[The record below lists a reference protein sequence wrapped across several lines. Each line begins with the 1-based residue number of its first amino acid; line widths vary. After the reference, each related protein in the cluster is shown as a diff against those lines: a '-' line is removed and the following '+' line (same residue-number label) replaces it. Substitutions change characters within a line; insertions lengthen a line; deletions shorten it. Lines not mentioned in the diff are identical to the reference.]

1 MSFKIEGLMGYY
13 FKDKYF
19 SQLEFIAP
27 TLEGKLDLDKTGL
40 PEVCLNKEIS
50 AVRWVGYVTP
60 AETDEYTIFTDTSD
74 CIIQVD
80 DTLLVNS
87 SLEPARITLEAG
99 KEYKLRI
106 EQQLANS
113 IAVKDYQGVV
123 LSWKTNTA
131 QPEVVSDAYLKN
143 PDYSDVSEEN
153 DIVPDNNLFAAKK
166 PMTRSAVPE
175 ADTVDDTRDTD
186 RDGIPDS
193 FEING
198 YTVINMVVTK
208 WSDDLAEQGYQ
219 KYVSNPNKARTA
231 NDPYTD
237 FEKVSGRI
245 DPSVSLIARN
255 PMIAAYPIVGVQ
267 MEKLI
272 VSKSA
277 TITGQ
282 TGNSMSKST
291 SYSSTSTNT
300 LGASVSAGV
309 SIGIIPTFSMSASV
323 NYSHTWQTTNSVSDT
338 TSQSFTQGLS
348 INTGESAYINP
359 NIRYYNSGTAPV
371 YNVSPNTTIVVGD
384 ESIAT
389 IQPNQ
394 NQIGSYLNPENY
406 YPHQGLA
413 PLALNTM
420 DQFSSRLIPIN
431 YNQLQTIDK
440 GGSIQLSTAQFTGQ
454 FAKMDINGNLVT
466 TGNDWGPYLG
476 TIESTTASF
485 TLDMEGT
492 AKQVRV
498 AAKNPKDPTDT
509 TPLLTVREAVK
520 LAFDIDEK
528 DGAFYYEGMEI
539 SYTSTVKVYL
549 DNNTETQFIKLLNG
563 TGSNNYL
570 DCVISPGM
578 NILIVVKPKE
588 NQTVSLIYALAPN
601 RRAVNAYDINGLYTR
616 PDEPQSLTKSFSYKV
631 GNLKR
636 GRYQLRLEVQ
646 SGHPFTAKSR
656 LHTNEIISKSFGS
669 GYYDVSFYNTLATSN
684 DEILVQFNFGD
695 MTVYIQQVMLIYLDD
710 NI

>member
-27 TLEGKLDLDKTGL
+27 TLEGKLNLDKTGL

-74 CIIQVD
+74 CIIQVG

-616 PDEPQSLTKSFSYKV
+616 PVEPQSLTKSFSYKV

>member
-291 SYSSTSTNT
+291 SHSSTSTNT
-300 LGASVSAGV
+300 LGASISAGV
-309 SIGIIPTFSMSASV
+309 SISIIPTFSMSASV

-485 TLDMEGT
+485 TLDMQGH

-498 AAKNPKDPTDT
+498 AARNPKDPTDT

-520 LAFDIDEK
+520 LAFDIEDK
-528 DGAFYYEGMEI
+528 DGIFYYEGMEI
-539 SYTSTVKVYL
+539 PDTSIINIYL
-549 DNNTETQFIKLLNG
+549 DQNTEAQFLKLLNG

-578 NILIVVKPKE
+578 NILVVVKQKE
-588 NQTVSLIYALAPN
+588 NKLVSLIYAREWD
-601 RRAVNAYDINGLYTR
+601 RRAVNAYDINGLYR
-616 PDEPQSLTKSFSYKV
+616 YPVEPKSQTPSFSFKV
-631 GNLKR
+631 ADLQA
-636 GRYQLRLEVQ
+636 GRYRLQLEVQ
-646 SGHPFTAKSR
+646 SSNGFTAKSR
-656 LHTNEIISKSFGS
+656 LHTNDIQSKTYGP
-669 GYYDVSFYNTLATSN
+669 GYYYIDYYDTLSTPN
-684 DEILVQFNFGD
+684 DEILVQFNFG
-695 MTVYIQQVMLIYLDD
+695 TLWVFVQQVRLYFLG
-710 NI
+710 

>member
-27 TLEGKLDLDKTGL
+27 TLEGKLNLDKTGL

-291 SYSSTSTNT
+291 SHSCTSTNT
-300 LGASVSAGV
+300 LGASISAGV
-309 SIGIIPTFSMSASV
+309 SISIIPTFSMSASV

-485 TLDMEGT
+485 TLDMQGH

-498 AAKNPKDPTDT
+498 AARNPKDPTDT

-520 LAFDIDEK
+520 LAFDIEEK
-528 DGAFYYEGMEI
+528 DGIFYYEGMEI
-539 SYTSTVKVYL
+539 PDTSIINIYL
-549 DNNTETQFIKLLNG
+549 DQNTEAQFLKLLNG

-578 NILIVVKPKE
+578 NILVVVKQKE
-588 NQTVSLIYALAPN
+588 NKLVSLIYAREWD
-601 RRAVNAYDINGLYTR
+601 RRAVNAYDINGLYR
-616 PDEPQSLTKSFSYKV
+616 YPVEPKSQTPSFSFKV
-631 GNLKR
+631 ADLQA
-636 GRYQLRLEVQ
+636 GRYRLQLEVQ
-646 SGHPFTAKSR
+646 SSNGFTAKSR
-656 LHTNEIISKSFGS
+656 LHTNDIQSKTYGP
-669 GYYDVSFYNTLATSN
+669 GYYYIDYYDTLSTPN
-684 DEILVQFNFGD
+684 DEILVQFNFG
-695 MTVYIQQVMLIYLDD
+695 TIWAFVQQVRLYFLG
-710 NI
+710 

>member
-40 PEVCLNKEIS
+40 PEVCLNKEIA

-208 WSDDLAEQGYQ
+208 WSDDLAEQGYK

-245 DPSVSLIARN
+245 DPSVSLIARD
-255 PMIAAYPIVGVQ
+255 PVIAAYPVIGVQ
-267 MEKLI
+267 MEKLV
-272 VSKSA
+272 VSKNA

-282 TGNSMSKST
+282 EGTSISKNT
-291 SYSSTSTNT
+291 TYSSTSSNT
-300 LGASVSAGV
+300 VGANISTGLN
-309 SIGIIPTFSMSASV
+309 IGIIPTYSISASV
-323 NYSHTWQTTNSVSDT
+323 NFSNTSQTSNSVSDT
-338 TSQSFTQGLS
+338 NSQSYTQGLS
-348 INTGESAYINP
+348 LNTGESAYINP

-371 YNVSPNTTIVVGD
+371 YNVSPNTTIVLGD
-384 ESIAT
+384 ASIAT

-431 YNQLQTIDK
+431 YNQLQEIDNGGTIK
-440 GGSIQLSTAQFTGQ
+440 LSTAQFTGQ

-466 TGNDWGPYLG
+466 TGNEWGPYLG
-476 TIESTTASF
+476 TIESTTASI
-485 TLDMEGT
+485 TLDT
-492 AKQVRV
+492 HNTTRQVHV
-498 AAKNPKDPTDT
+498 AARNEKDPTDT
-509 TPLLTVREAVK
+509 TPMLTVREAVK
-520 LAFDIDEK
+520 HAFDIEEK
-528 DGAFYYEGMEI
+528 SGKFYYEGIEI
-539 SYTSTVKVYL
+539 PSNFKIKVYL
-549 DNNTETQFIKLLNG
+549 DEPTEQAFLAQIKNS
-563 TGSNNYL
+563 TNKNYL
-570 DCVISPGM
+570 DCIIRPGM
-578 NILIVVKPKE
+578 NILIIEEPIP
-588 NQTVSLIYALAPN
+588 NTTVSLVYALAAN
-601 RRAVNAYDINGLYTR
+601 RRYVNAYDIQGLYDSNKMSITN
-616 PDEPQSLTKSFSYKV
+616 SFSYKV
-631 GNLKR
+631 ANVSA
-636 GRYQLRLEVQ
+636 GRYSLRLTVQ
-646 SGHPFTAKSR
+646 CNKPFTANSR
-656 LHTNEIISKSFGS
+656 LHTNDIITKSHGN
-669 GYYDVSFYNTLATSN
+669 GYYIIDFYNTLKYDY
-684 DEILVQFNFGD
+684 DEILVQFNFKGQQA
-695 MTVYIQQVMLIYLDD
+695 VYIQMVQLIYLG
-710 NI
+710 

>member
-27 TLEGKLDLDKTGL
+27 TLEGKLNLDKTGL
-40 PEVCLNKEIS
+40 PEVCLNKEIA

-291 SYSSTSTNT
+291 SHSCTSTNT
-300 LGASVSAGV
+300 LGASISAGV
-309 SIGIIPTFSMSASV
+309 SISIIPTFSMSASV

-485 TLDMEGT
+485 TLDMQGH

-498 AAKNPKDPTDT
+498 AARNPKDPTDT

-520 LAFDIDEK
+520 LAFDIEEK
-528 DGAFYYEGMEI
+528 DGAFCYEGMEI
-539 SYTSTVKVYL
+539 PDTSIINIYL
-549 DNNTETQFIKLLNG
+549 DQDTEAQFLKLLNG

-578 NILIVVKPKE
+578 NILVVVKQKE
-588 NQTVSLIYALAPN
+588 NKLVSLIYAREWD
-601 RRAVNAYDINGLYTR
+601 RRAVNAYDINGLYR
-616 PDEPQSLTKSFSYKV
+616 YPVEPKSQTPSFSFKV
-631 GNLKR
+631 ADLQA
-636 GRYQLRLEVQ
+636 GRYRLQLEVQ
-646 SGHPFTAKSR
+646 SSNGFTAKSR
-656 LHTNEIISKSFGS
+656 LHTNDIQSKTYGP
-669 GYYDVSFYNTLATSN
+669 GYYYIDYYDTLSTPN
-684 DEILVQFNFGD
+684 DEILVQFNFG
-695 MTVYIQQVMLIYLDD
+695 TLWVFVQQVRLYFLG
-710 NI
+710 

>member
-291 SYSSTSTNT
+291 SHSCTSTNT
-300 LGASVSAGV
+300 LGASISAGV
-309 SIGIIPTFSMSASV
+309 SISIIPTFSMSASV

-616 PDEPQSLTKSFSYKV
+616 PVEPQSLTKSFSYKV

>member
-1 MSFKIEGLMGYY
+1 MSFKMEGLMGYY

-27 TLEGKLDLDKTGL
+27 TLEGKLNLDKTGL
-40 PEVCLNKEIS
+40 PETCLNKEIA

-113 IAVKDYQGVV
+113 TAVKDYQGVV

-166 PMTRSAVPE
+166 PMTRSAVSE

-208 WSDDLAEQGYQ
+208 WSDDLAAQGYK

-245 DPSVSLIARN
+245 DPSVSLVARN
-255 PMIAAYPIVGVQ
+255 PMIAAYPIIGVQ
-267 MEKLI
+267 MEKLV
-272 VSKSA
+272 VSKNA

-282 TGNSMSKST
+282 EGTSMSKNT
-291 SYSSTSTNT
+291 TYSSTNSNT
-300 LGASVSAGV
+300 VGASVSAGL
-309 SIGIIPTFSMSASV
+309 SIGLIPTFTMSASAS
-323 NYSHTWQTTNSVSDT
+323 YSHTWQTTNTVSDT
-338 TSQSFTQGLS
+338 TGQTFTQGLS
-348 INTGESAYINP
+348 LNTGESAYINP

-371 YNVSPNTTIVVGD
+371 YNVSPNTTIVIGN

-420 DQFSSRLIPIN
+420 DQFSSRLISIN
-431 YNQLQTIDK
+431 YNQLQTIDQ

-454 FAKMDINGNLVT
+454 FAKIDINGNMVT

-476 TIESTTASF
+476 TIETTTASF
-485 TLDMEGT
+485 TLDMYDN
-492 AKQVRV
+492 ARQVRV
-498 AAKNPKDPTDT
+498 VARNANDPTDT
-509 TPLLTVREAVK
+509 TPTLTVREAAK
-520 LAFDIDEK
+520 LAFDIEEK
-528 DGAFYYEGMEI
+528 DGTFYYEGMEI
-539 SYTSTVKVYL
+539 PDTSSVSIYIDK
-549 DNNTETQFIKLLNG
+549 NTETQFKKMLNG
-563 TGSNNYL
+563 TDNNNYL
-570 DCVISPGM
+570 DCVIAPGM
-578 NILIVVKPKE
+578 NILVVVKPKE
-588 NQTVSLIYALAPN
+588 NQLISLIYALEPN
-601 RRAVNAYDINGLYTR
+601 GRTVNAYDIKGFIFGA
-616 PDEPQSLTKSFSYKV
+616 SLTNSFSYKV
-631 GNLKR
+631 RNLQR
-636 GRYQLRLEVQ
+636 GRYLLRLEVQ
-646 SGHPFTAKSR
+646 CNFSFTARSR
-656 LHTNEIISKSFGS
+656 LHTNDIISKSYGP
-669 GYYDVSFYNTLATSN
+669 GYYVIDYYNTLDAAN

-695 MTVYIQQVMLIYLDD
+695 STAYIQQVRLYYLD
-710 NI
+710 NKI

>member
-27 TLEGKLDLDKTGL
+27 TLEGKLNLDKTGL

-616 PDEPQSLTKSFSYKV
+616 PVEPQSLTKSFSYKV

>member
-74 CIIQVD
+74 CIIQVG

-291 SYSSTSTNT
+291 SHSCTSTNT
-300 LGASVSAGV
+300 LGASISAGV
-309 SIGIIPTFSMSASV
+309 SISIIPTFSMSASV

-485 TLDMEGT
+485 TLDMQGH

-498 AAKNPKDPTDT
+498 AARNPKDPTDT

-520 LAFDIDEK
+520 LAFDIEDK
-528 DGAFYYEGMEI
+528 DGIFYYEGMEI
-539 SYTSTVKVYL
+539 PDTSIINIYL
-549 DNNTETQFIKLLNG
+549 DQNTEAQFLKLLNG

-578 NILIVVKPKE
+578 NILVVVKPKE
-588 NQTVSLIYALAPN
+588 NKLVSLIYAREWD
-601 RRAVNAYDINGLYTR
+601 RRAVNAYDINGLYR
-616 PDEPQSLTKSFSYKV
+616 YPVEPKSQTPSFSFKV
-631 GNLKR
+631 ADLQA
-636 GRYQLRLEVQ
+636 GRYRLQLEVQ
-646 SGHPFTAKSR
+646 SSNGFTAKSR
-656 LHTNEIISKSFGS
+656 LHTNDIQSKTYGP
-669 GYYDVSFYNTLATSN
+669 GYYYIDYYDTLSTPN
-684 DEILVQFNFGD
+684 DEILVQFNFG
-695 MTVYIQQVMLIYLDD
+695 TIYAFVQQVRLYFLG
-710 NI
+710 

>member
-80 DTLLVNS
+80 NTLLVNS

-291 SYSSTSTNT
+291 SHSCTSTNT
-300 LGASVSAGV
+300 LGASISAGV
-309 SIGIIPTFSMSASV
+309 SISIIPTFSMSASV

-485 TLDMEGT
+485 TLDMQGH

-498 AAKNPKDPTDT
+498 AARNPKDPTDT

-520 LAFDIDEK
+520 LAFDIEDK
-528 DGAFYYEGMEI
+528 DGIFYYEGMEI
-539 SYTSTVKVYL
+539 PDTSIINIYL
-549 DNNTETQFIKLLNG
+549 DQNTEAQFLKLLNG

-578 NILIVVKPKE
+578 NILVVVKQKE
-588 NQTVSLIYALAPN
+588 NKLVSLIYAREWD
-601 RRAVNAYDINGLYTR
+601 RRAVNAYDINGLYR
-616 PDEPQSLTKSFSYKV
+616 YPVEPKSQTPSFSFKV
-631 GNLKR
+631 ADLQA
-636 GRYQLRLEVQ
+636 GRYRLQLEVQ
-646 SGHPFTAKSR
+646 SSNGFTAKSR
-656 LHTNEIISKSFGS
+656 LHTNDIQSKTYGP
-669 GYYDVSFYNTLATSN
+669 GYYYIDYYDTLSTPN
-684 DEILVQFNFGD
+684 DEILVQFNFG
-695 MTVYIQQVMLIYLDD
+695 TLWVFVQQVRLYFLG
-710 NI
+710 

>member
-40 PEVCLNKEIS
+40 PEVCLNKEIA

-60 AETDEYTIFTDTSD
+60 AKTDEYTIFTDTSD

-208 WSDDLAEQGYQ
+208 WTDDLAAQGYK

-282 TGNSMSKST
+282 TGNSMSKNT
-291 SYSSTSTNT
+291 SYSSTNTNT
-300 LGASVSAGV
+300 VGASISAGV
-309 SIGIIPTFSMSASV
+309 SIGIIPTFTMSASV

-348 INTGESAYINP
+348 INSGESAYINP
-359 NIRYYNSGTAPV
+359 NVRYYNSGTAPV
-371 YNVSPNTTIVVGD
+371 YNVSPNTTIVIGD

-389 IQPNQ
+389 IQPNE
-394 NQIGSYLNPENY
+394 NEMGSYLNPENY

-454 FAKMDINGNLVT
+454 FAKLDINGNLVT
-466 TGNDWGPYLG
+466 AGNDWGPYLG

-485 TLDMEGT
+485 TLDMQGT

-498 AAKNPKDPTDT
+498 AARNSKDPTDT

-528 DGAFYYEGMEI
+528 NGTFYYEGMKI
-539 SYTSTVKVYL
+539 PDTSIINIYL
-549 DNNTETQFIKLLNG
+549 DQNTEAQFLKLLNG
-563 TGSNNYL
+563 TGTNNYL

-578 NILIVVKPKE
+578 NILVVVKPKE
-588 NQTVSLIYALAPN
+588 NKLVSLIYALASN
-601 RRAVNAYDINGLYTR
+601 RRAVNAYDINGLYTL
-616 PDEPQSLTKSFSYKV
+616 PGEPKSQTKAFSYKV
-631 GNLKR
+631 GDLQA
-636 GRYQLRLEVQ
+636 GRYQLQLEVQ
-646 SGHPFTAKSR
+646 IPYETTVQSR
-656 LHTNEIISKSFGS
+656 LHTNDIQRKFVSN
-669 GYYDVSFYNTLATSN
+669 GYYVINYYDTLSTQN
-684 DEILVQFNFGD
+684 DEILVQFNFGN
-695 MTVYIQQVMLIYLDD
+695 VVAFIQQVRLYFLG
-710 NI
+710 

>member
-27 TLEGKLDLDKTGL
+27 TLEGKLNLDKTGL
-40 PEVCLNKEIS
+40 PEVCLNKEIA

-291 SYSSTSTNT
+291 SHSCTSTNT
-300 LGASVSAGV
+300 LGASISAGV
-309 SIGIIPTFSMSASV
+309 SISIIPTFSMSASV

-485 TLDMEGT
+485 TLDMQGH

-498 AAKNPKDPTDT
+498 AARNPKDPTDT

-520 LAFDIDEK
+520 LAFDIEDK
-528 DGAFYYEGMEI
+528 DGIFYYEGMEI
-539 SYTSTVKVYL
+539 PDTSIINIYL
-549 DNNTETQFIKLLNG
+549 DQNTEAQFLKLLNG

-578 NILIVVKPKE
+578 NILVVVKPKE
-588 NQTVSLIYALAPN
+588 NKLVSLIYAREWD
-601 RRAVNAYDINGLYTR
+601 RRAVNAYDINGLYR
-616 PDEPQSLTKSFSYKV
+616 YPVEPKSQTPSFSFKV
-631 GNLKR
+631 ADLQA
-636 GRYQLRLEVQ
+636 GRYRLQLEVQ
-646 SGHPFTAKSR
+646 SSNGFTAKSR
-656 LHTNEIISKSFGS
+656 LHTNDIQSKTYGP
-669 GYYDVSFYNTLATSN
+669 GYYYIDYYDTLSTPN
-684 DEILVQFNFGD
+684 DEILVQFNFG
-695 MTVYIQQVMLIYLDD
+695 TIYAFVQQVRLYFLG
-710 NI
+710 